1 MRKGTEQWK
10 HQQLVVVVPADTPIH
25 RLHPVVKLVGLI
37 LLFVPA
43 MAFNHPVWVG
53 GVLVVAI
60 LLLLTAEGAANFT
73 RLWGFLLLLFV
84 MSTLLWTF
92 FVQGIEQP
100 DVVFVIGPLTIA
112 RDAALYGLAMGCR
125 IAALLILGLVF
136 VTTTRPEDF
145 TYALRRLG
153 VPATMSVALTLS
165 FRLLPGF
172 VATVQ
177 TVKDAQQARGLQL
190 DRGGV
195 LTRLRRYFSLAAPVF
210 GYALRQADDLSRA
223 LEARGLMA
231 ATRRTELRE
240 FSAKWT
246 DVAALTFVVLA
257 AAACVWLRLE
267 GLGEILP
274 RL

>member
-1 MRKGTEQWK
+1 MQSGF
-10 HQQLVVVVPADTPIH
+10 LFIPAETSIH
-25 RLHPVVKLVGLI
+25 RLHPVVKVLGLL

-53 GVLVVAI
+53 AVLVVAVV
-60 LLLLTAEGAANFT
+60 LLLGARGGENLR
-73 RLWGFLLLLFV
+73 RLWGFLFLLFV
-84 MSTLLWTF
+84 MSTLLWTLF
-92 FVQGIEQP
+92 LQGIEQP
-100 DVVFVIGPLTIA
+100 EVVFVIGPLSIA
-112 RDAALYGLAMGCR
+112 REAALYGLAMGCR

-153 VPATMSVALTLS
+153 VPATMSIALTLS

-177 TVKDAQQARGLQL
+177 TVKEAQQARGLQL
-190 DRGGV
+190 DRGGL

-231 ATRRTELRE
+231 TSRRTELRE
-240 FSAKWT
+240 FAARWT
-246 DVAALTFVVLA
+246 DVTAMTLIVLMAAV
-257 AAACVWLRLE
+257 CVWLRLQ
-267 GLGEILP
+267 G
-274 RL
+274 